1 MSNSLVGLENLP
13 NTYIKKITVSDVNR
27 TTSKIDVE
35 LLMHDVEKDGFF
47 VWSDDH
53 LIFDY
58 LKVAIIAT
66 SNQQLITGITS
77 GQISPLPK
85 IVRRGPFMTDTTI
98 VEIPAKNFMRTNV
111 RQDGITR
118 RFYRKESI
126 LIPDDTQGMTL
137 FALAYIDTQE
147 LSNALRIVLTGPL
160 SQYYSPV
167 VSENVFVGGQ
177 IQQTTYLYKETSGE
191 TWKGPIHQRSDGRWM
206 GGSYHSTEPHPL
218 LVREVVSNTK
228 IIDKRSISASL
239 RKELDFKR
247 KPIFSSLST
256 SYTNEADLIGMFS
269 LDMRSLVLTK
279 TKHGRKMFNV
289 SKSMFD
295 SFVRDVSMNSFEI
308 RRQQVR
314 LKASS
319 TKLGTRRFGQKLL
332 GSYKSIVATVES
344 AGRLVDRDGL
354 SQFYMT
360 PDPLVKSYQFTDE
373 EMSERTRGEFRYE
386 VVVTFSDTTERFLQA
401 TISQMDRNISDLKVQ
416 QEFLFRPQRYDRDND
431 NLVEGTNVPSIFAS
445 SIENYCQNLSIMLD
459 IDDEKK
465 AEMIKAK
472 KNAFKADN
480 YTNNEASKFIAEYS
494 ALVTKFR
501 RRFDIQKK
509 TERFLGGKKPSKSL
523 APGIVSLSHV
533 FEETVKFDNVV
544 ASYDFLGKQSNKSL
558 ISFTKSEYS
567 QRADKEVSRF
577 FHTSRSTMS
586 NDLADLD
593 KDDMMALQDLDSAKF
608 GFLSPL
614 SFKFKTQTKDLTSLQ
629 DLDSDGISLNFISHV
644 TERQSDPKFSSAP
657 VRKQREPRA
666 KQPSAKPRRTFR
678 KKRIGRTKFNFKR
691 TPLKI
696 NNLKPEEHLSVSKY
710 LGSTS
715 EMTNV
720 EANLDQPTPPAE
732 TIQVESKLI
741 ATQGL
746 SVRREKISYDL
757 QSKNNFFEKFKSS
770 AKFDRKKLSMM
781 PLPIKALINSRSTAA
796 KNNIL
801 ESDSD
806 ILKDAETKI
815 STEMI
820 FHTSQR
826 VQYFAGFEMDSN
838 GLVDVSQPMW
848 EDVTPIAMENNK
860 RLVCRLRYAQIP
872 ELGIKPA
879 SELKLLAQNST
890 FIISDEDIGS
900 PMTIESAI
908 EPALETQEELA
919 EVEEIVYASSNFV
932 KQNDSRKAQLIES
945 AQKAT
950 QSSGGSTNAQSSRY

>member
-1 MSNSLVGLENLP
+1 
-13 NTYIKKITVSDVNR
+13 
-27 TTSKIDVE
+27 
-35 LLMHDVEKDGFF
+35 
-47 VWSDDH
+47 
-53 LIFDY
+53 
-58 LKVAIIAT
+58 
-66 SNQQLITGITS
+66 
-77 GQISPLPK
+77 
-85 IVRRGPFMTDTTI
+85 
-98 VEIPAKNFMRTNV
+98 
-111 RQDGITR
+111 
-118 RFYRKESI
+118 
-126 LIPDDTQGMTL
+126 
-137 FALAYIDTQE
+137 
-147 LSNALRIVLTGPL
+147 
-160 SQYYSPV
+160 
-167 VSENVFVGGQ
+167 
-177 IQQTTYLYKETSGE
+177 
-191 TWKGPIHQRSDGRWM
+191 M

-523 APGIVSLSHV
+523 TPGMISLNHV

-558 ISFTKSEYS
+558 I
-567 QRADKEVSRF
+567 
-577 FHTSRSTMS
+577 
-586 NDLADLD
+586 
-593 KDDMMALQDLDSAKF
+593 
-608 GFLSPL
+608 
-614 SFKFKTQTKDLTSLQ
+614 
-629 DLDSDGISLNFISHV
+629 
-644 TERQSDPKFSSAP
+644 
-657 VRKQREPRA
+657 
-666 KQPSAKPRRTFR
+666 
-678 KKRIGRTKFNFKR
+678 
-691 TPLKI
+691 
-696 NNLKPEEHLSVSKY
+696 
-710 LGSTS
+710 
-715 EMTNV
+715 
-720 EANLDQPTPPAE
+720 
-732 TIQVESKLI
+732 
-741 ATQGL
+741 
-746 SVRREKISYDL
+746 
-757 QSKNNFFEKFKSS
+757 
-770 AKFDRKKLSMM
+770 
-781 PLPIKALINSRSTAA
+781 
-796 KNNIL
+796 
-801 ESDSD
+801 
-806 ILKDAETKI
+806 
-815 STEMI
+815 
-820 FHTSQR
+820 
-826 VQYFAGFEMDSN
+826 
-838 GLVDVSQPMW
+838 
-848 EDVTPIAMENNK
+848 
-860 RLVCRLRYAQIP
+860 
-872 ELGIKPA
+872 
-879 SELKLLAQNST
+879 
-890 FIISDEDIGS
+890 
-900 PMTIESAI
+900 
-908 EPALETQEELA
+908 
-919 EVEEIVYASSNFV
+919 
-932 KQNDSRKAQLIES
+932 
-945 AQKAT
+945 
-950 QSSGGSTNAQSSRY
+950 